1 MINHVH
7 TLLANVSPSSE
18 EARLL
23 YFTVDPTFVPVIYP
37 DNLESY
43 RLSLVGERPGTGESI
58 RSLVSVIYRL
68 DLQKYTSLFDTRI
81 TPERADVIADISG
94 LYGSNVNYSV
104 IQSVTADNY
113 LFGRTRDESVDAVLS
128 DLYNTKKN
136 DVDGHNGLSA
146 VLLALVVRMDM
157 YYRAGTVSSR

>member
-18 EARLL
+18 EAKLL

-94 LYGSNVNYSV
+94 LYGSNVNYSA
-104 IQSVTADNY
+104 IQSITADNY
-113 LFGRTRDESVDAVLS
+113 LFGRTRDESVDVVLS